1 MHKTT
6 QRCAVL
12 YKWFSVFLLTQFP
25 LNSLYKRHGDTYK
38 AMKLIAIE
46 MGRSRTSIRDKLRAL
61 LSLGD
66 GKERYVGTWSKSDDR
81 KLIEIVNSLCT

>member
-1 MHKTT
+1 
-6 QRCAVL
+6 
-12 YKWFSVFLLTQFP
+12 
-25 LNSLYKRHGDTYK
+25 
-38 AMKLIAIE
+38 MKQIAIE

-81 KLIEIVNSLCT
+81 KLIEIVNSLLHLSMLPLTVDLICLELIPFAFFFNPGGTIEERDGT